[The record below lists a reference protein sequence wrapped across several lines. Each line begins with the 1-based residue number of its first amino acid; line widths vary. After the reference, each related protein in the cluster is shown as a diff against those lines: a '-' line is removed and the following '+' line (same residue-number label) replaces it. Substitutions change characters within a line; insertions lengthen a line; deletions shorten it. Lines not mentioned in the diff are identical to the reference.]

1 MDFAFRGWLA
11 LGWVETGVQSDQG
24 LVGDLQSG
32 VHGVEEGLQAFCDGV
47 QPGLLEVAVDLEIR
61 ILRYIV

>member
-1 MDFAFRGWLA
+1 M
-11 LGWVETGVQSDQG
+11 GWVETGVQSDQG